1 MAINDFQVF
10 ATDPLANVMTQA
22 AYTALA
28 ARTLGFQAGI
38 ANSAQLNKTWRQSAF
53 WASVLA
59 QYVANTTGSDVLDDG
74 DAAGKLALLVSAITI
89 GANIKPAR
97 VVTVSTALVIATA
110 DYAVGLARVA
120 APAAT
125 AASLPAGAANGQE
138 FVIEDLVGNFNA
150 NTGFPVTVT
159 PPAGDN
165 IVGRAN
171 YVCNVD
177 RGSWTFRKYVQGGSS
192 TWSVKS

>member
-1 MAINDFQVF
+1 MAVNDFEVF

-38 ANSAQLNKTWRQSAF
+38 ANSAQLNKTWRQSSF
-53 WASVLA
+53 MASVLA
-59 QYVANTTGSDVLDDG
+59 QYIANQTGNDVLDDG
-74 DAAGKLALLVSAITI
+74 DAAGKLALLVNAITI

-97 VVTVSTALVIATA
+97 VVTVSTALVITTA

-120 APAAT
+120 GPAAT
-125 AASLPAGAANGQE
+125 AASLPAGASNGQE
-138 FVIEDLVGNFNA
+138 FVIDDLVRNFSA
-150 NTGFPVTVT
+150 FPVTVS
-159 PPAGDN
+159 PPGGDN
-165 IVGRAN
+165 IIGRATF
-171 YVCNVD
+171 VCNVD
-177 RGSWTFRKYVQGGSS
+177 GSSWTFRKYVQGGSS